1 MYKGSH
7 RVKTLQERGRFW
19 NFGLKIWGNMHDD
32 ITSPYYMETEF
43 FPPMIQKLILFSH
56 FCWCPR
62 RGLDIFLNVI
72 RCTLNILNEKKFVQK
87 LQKICIYIFQNDLQ
101 VQKSSKSKE
110 IWKKLLLNE
119 YYFGKTEFNFKSLL
133 LFYIRN
139 YVIVHMFET
148 CLSVTCFFKI
158 EALERKSFFGNVSY

>member
-19 NFGLKIWGNMHDD
+19 NFGLKIWRNMTTSLHP
-32 ITSPYYMETEF
+32 ITWKPNSSRQWSRNLF
-43 FPPMIQKLILFSH
+43 FCH

-87 LQKICIYIFQNDLQ
+87 LKKICIYIFWNDLQ
-101 VQKSSKSKE
+101 VQKSSKSKK

-148 CLSVTCFFKI
+148 CLSVTCFF
-158 EALERKSFFGNVSY
+158 